1 MFLSETEISERELV
15 RGNLAQDIVRNL
27 ERRLEE

>member
-15 RGNLAQDIVRNL
+15 RGDLVQDIVRNL